1 MFKLLWPV
9 HLGIAIT
16 MLGSSLGV
24 PAKGRAYYEKRGDIV
39 WEVPTK
45 EKVIALT
52 FDDGPDKNETPQLL
66 DLLKQYGVH
75 ATFFVIG
82 KRAAAYPDI
91 VKREVSE
98 GHEVANHTYNHPYFN
113 RKLTMRTFSS
123 ELSRAHDEI
132 FKATGLETHYFRP
145 PGGYYN
151 EKMVELAKKQGYLII
166 MWSWD
171 QDTQDWRRPGVKK
184 IVNKVLNNA
193 KGGEIVLFHDH
204 VMGGSQTIDALKQ
217 ILPELKQRGFTFLTV
232 SELINRRNMPDPVS
246 K

>member
-16 MLGSSLGV
+16 MLGSSLGL
-24 PAKGRAYYEKRGDIV
+24 PAKSREYYEKRGDIV

-52 FDDGPDKNETPQLL
+52 FDDGPDEAETPRLL
-66 DLLKQYGVH
+66 DLLKQYDVR
-75 ATFFVIG
+75 ATFFIVG

-91 VKREVSE
+91 VKREVKE
-98 GHEVANHTYNHPYFN
+98 GHEIANHTYNHRYFN
-113 RKLTMRTFSS
+113 GKMTMSSFSS
-123 ELSRAHDEI
+123 ELAKAHDEI
-132 FKATGLETHYFRP
+132 LKATGTETHYFRP

-151 EKMVELAKKQGYLII
+151 ERMVELAKKQDYLII

-171 QDTQDWRRPGVKK
+171 QDTQDWRRPGVQK

-193 KGGEIVLFHDH
+193 SGGEIVLFHDY
-204 VMGGSQTIDALKQ
+204 VMGETQTIAALKQ
-217 ILPELKQRGFTFLTV
+217 ILPELKQRGFTFVTV
-232 SELINRRNMPDPVS
+232 SELINRRSILPDTTQ
-246 K
+246 